1 MVSAGLLGGLAGGAT
16 VAITIRAIDK
26 FSATFALANKSM
38 LKLGGA
44 LTILGVAGAA
54 AVGGLL
60 KVAGQFEQ
68 TNIAFSTMLGSG
80 EKAQVMLKDLANFA
94 ARTPFQIPD
103 VEKNAKLLLAMGI
116 EAEKIIP
123 TMKALG
129 DVSAGLSVPLER
141 IALNFGQVRT
151 QGKLTG
157 RELRDFNIAGVP
169 LIQELSKNLNIAEKE
184 IKEMVSRGEI
194 GFDLVEQAFISMS
207 SEGGK
212 FFDLMDAQSH
222 TFLGQ
227 MSNIQDSLV
236 SVGREMGKVLLP
248 AAKNVAGAIQRL
260 VEWLQEHPTVT
271 KFAGAVLAIATALA
285 LTIGPLLL
293 ISAIMP
299 ILITSWA
306 TFTAV
311 TLPWT
316 LAILGVIAILG
327 VFVATLTMVLEN
339 FDEFKIG
346 MAMIWND
353 IVSFFERGINKV
365 IGWINYLIRGFNK
378 IAPAWA
384 DVSEIPDA
392 TLGRIDV
399 DAMTREVIK
408 NRQEV
413 ATHIAAQDALLN
425 VSKGK
430 SKSDSLVDQLA
441 GLKVLY
447 QGNEQTGFKYGD
459 IFNPSAFRESEFNS
473 LADYQ
478 QAQRG
483 GGTTINIDNVNGLD
497 PGEISRALANEFN
510 SKVST

>member
-1 MVSAGLLGGLAGGAT
+1 
-16 VAITIRAIDK
+16 
-26 FSATFALANKSM
+26 
-38 LKLGGA
+38 
-44 LTILGVAGAA
+44 
-54 AVGGLL
+54 
-60 KVAGQFEQ
+60 
-68 TNIAFSTMLGSG
+68 
-80 EKAQVMLKDLANFA
+80 
-94 ARTPFQIPD
+94 
-103 VEKNAKLLLAMGI
+103 
-116 EAEKIIP
+116 
-123 TMKALG
+123 
-129 DVSAGLSVPLER
+129 
-141 IALNFGQVRT
+141 
-151 QGKLTG
+151 
-157 RELRDFNIAGVP
+157 
-169 LIQELSKNLNIAEKE
+169 
-184 IKEMVSRGEI
+184 
-194 GFDLVEQAFISMS
+194 
-207 SEGGK
+207 
-212 FFDLMDAQSH
+212 
-222 TFLGQ
+222 
-227 MSNIQDSLV
+227 
-236 SVGREMGKVLLP
+236 
-248 AAKNVAGAIQRL
+248 
-260 VEWLQEHPTVT
+260 
-271 KFAGAVLAIATALA
+271 
-285 LTIGPLLL
+285 L

-430 SKSDSLVDQLA
+430 SELDSLVDQLA

-510 SKVST
+510 SKVSTWLTHF